1 MSNFPRFSV
10 FSPCSRSYIVHFS
23 FSTFFTVSRHI
34 PGLTLSFS
42 HFPSFSEF
50 LALFHVIQYSFLIFH
65 IFQCF
70 LPYSRSSS
78 VCVSYFSRFSSFLH
92 YSKSYSVHFSFSM
105 FCSVSCPIP
114 DPKVSISHFPPF
126 SVFLAIFQVI
136 QCLCLIFHIFH
147 FFRHTPGPTMCI
159 NPFSHFSVFLSK
171 F

>member
-114 DPKVSISHFPPF
+114 DPRVSIYHFPRF
-126 SVFLAIFQVI
+126 SMFLTIFQ
-136 QCLCLIFHIFH
+136 
-147 FFRHTPGPTMCI
+147 
-159 NPFSHFSVFLSK
+159 FLH
-171 F
+171 